1 MHVCKWILITVHL
14 LLSGALSGCIQ
25 NPTVF
30 GLPAYTQHFEDP
42 EDAITPWL
50 PVFTT
55 VEAKYSAKDSLWF
68 VIEKNHYYEGWDQKV
83 RLFSSEGV
91 LKYQSER
98 FTGPFHYSR
107 KYETLLLCEIDNYE
121 GLSPA
126 ELFNI
131 QGQRIREINPEE
143 YGYTESC
150 GASQDGEI
158 FWIRYVT
165 HLEANPNQ
173 TIVFYDFQGNKL
185 SQHQQSTAQPVS
197 FEHKGKQYRFE
208 FNTPAPGP

>member
-91 LKYQSER
+91 L
-98 FTGPFHYSR
+98 
-107 KYETLLLCEIDNYE
+107 
-121 GLSPA
+121 
-126 ELFNI
+126 
-131 QGQRIREINPEE
+131 
-143 YGYTESC
+143 
-150 GASQDGEI
+150 
-158 FWIRYVT
+158 
-165 HLEANPNQ
+165 
-173 TIVFYDFQGNKL
+173 
-185 SQHQQSTAQPVS
+185 
-197 FEHKGKQYRFE
+197 
-208 FNTPAPGP
+208 